1 MAVIEARG
9 LTKRYGSLTAVDGVS
24 FSVEQGEIF
33 GMLGPNGA
41 GKTTTLEMLEGLRD
55 PDGGSATV
63 LGHDV
68 VKESRQIHSRIGVQL
83 QSTALPPYTNVREAI
98 DLFASMYPSA
108 LPTQQLIKEFDL
120 EEKADAYAVNL
131 SGGQMQRLSIALALV
146 NEPDLIFL
154 DEPTTGLDPQA
165 RLNIWSVIEGLRR
178 KERTVVLTSHYMEEA
193 ERLCDRI
200 AIVDHGKIV
209 SLDTPA
215 KLIAQYSPGITVEF
229 EKPEGLNEPA
239 LRALDGIDDVK
250 ADTRVTVKT
259 KTPEKVL
266 RALLEPNPTWCSD
279 SGGVRDLAVHQ
290 GTLED
295 VFLALTGRSLR
306 S

>member
-9 LTKRYGSLTAVDGVS
+9 LIKRYGDLTAVDGVT
-24 FSVEQGEIF
+24 FSVEHGEIF

-63 LGHDV
+63 LGYDV

-83 QSTALPPYTNVREAI
+83 QSTALPPFTNVREAI

-108 LPTQQLIKEFDL
+108 RPTEELINEFDL
-120 EEKADAYAVNL
+120 AEKANSYAINL

-165 RLNIWSVIEGLRR
+165 RLNIWDVIEGLRR
-178 KERTVVLTSHYMEEA
+178 DKRTVVLTSHYMEEA
-193 ERLCDRI
+193 QRLCDRI

-209 SLDTPA
+209 ALDTPA

-229 EKPEGLNEPA
+229 ERPEGLNEEA
-239 LRALDGIDDVK
+239 LRGLDGVDDVK
-250 ADTRVTVKT
+250 VDARVRVRT
-259 KTPEKVL
+259 KSPEKVL
-266 RALLEPNPTWCSD
+266 RALLAPNPTWCSD
-279 SGGVRDLAVHQ
+279 SGGVRDLGVHQ